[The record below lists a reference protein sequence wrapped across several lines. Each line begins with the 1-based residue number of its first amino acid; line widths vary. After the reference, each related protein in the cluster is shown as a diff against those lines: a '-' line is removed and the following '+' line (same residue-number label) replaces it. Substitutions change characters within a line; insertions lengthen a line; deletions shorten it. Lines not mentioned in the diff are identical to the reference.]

1 MAFKKV
7 SYDIAV
13 KFAAVYLFTVIIF
26 AAPFFIFPR
35 YFSREAAVALIIA
48 GIIIS
53 AIFIYYFLIKPFEKL
68 QIIVENLEK
77 GNFLNERGKIDAF
90 TKKRH

>member
-26 AAPFFIFPR
+26 AVPFFIFPR
-35 YFSREAAVALIIA
+35 YFSKESAFALIMA

-53 AIFIYYFLIKPFEKL
+53 AVY
-68 QIIVENLEK
+68 
-77 GNFLNERGKIDAF
+77 
-90 TKKRH
+90 